1 MPSFPAKPGVRARG
15 ATSLALLGLC
25 LAAALPLGLNS
36 QTAEAR
42 VEDSSAYSK
51 AQTFSGALRYL
62 RVDLGYEIVEKDPD
76 AAYLLFKY
84 VPSGQRE
91 PTNGSIEI
99 VQSEGRVKVFVQL
112 PRMPEYHERMLSTG
126 LAKKLK
132 AEYGEPPAP
141 AKKPTKKPAKKP
153 DDRDDKQPDGSG
165 AAASD

>member
-1 MPSFPAKPGVRARG
+1 MPSFPARPGLRARG
-15 ATSLALLGLC
+15 AASFSLVGLC
-25 LAAALPLGLNS
+25 LASALPLGLSS
-36 QTAEAR
+36 QPAEAR
-42 VEDSSAYSK
+42 VEDNSAYSK

-99 VQSEGRVKVFVQL
+99 VQSEGKVKVFVQL

-132 AEYGEPPAP
+132 SEYGEPTKP
-141 AKKPTKKPAKKP
+141 AKKPTKKPTKKP
-153 DDRDDKQPDGSG
+153 DRDEKQPDESG
-165 AAASD
+165 AADAS